1 MNAKTSNNNKH
12 LSDILE
18 IIDISYQT
26 LENNEIMI
34 EREIFLS
41 SNKYDKVKQQIPN
54 LKKSFSSSF
63 LTSLQKNADHKQKW
77 PLLNLI
83 RQILK
88 KYNYTMSPIRKSNGY
103 SQEGKKL
110 FKRFFIIKKL
120 KV

>member
-1 MNAKTSNNNKH
+1 MNLNKH
-12 LSDILE
+12 VSDILE

-26 LENNEIMI
+26 LENNEIII
-34 EREIFLS
+34 ERDIFLS
-41 SNKYDKVKQQIPN
+41 IKKYDIVKKQIPH
-54 LKKSFSSSF
+54 LKKIFSSSF
-63 LTSLQKNADHKQKW
+63 LTSLQKNATNKQKW

-88 KYNYTMSPIRKSNGY
+88 KHDYTMSPIRKSNGY

>member
-1 MNAKTSNNNKH
+1 MNLNKH
-12 LSDILE
+12 VDIVLN
-18 IIDISYQT
+18 IIDISYQI
-26 LENNEIMI
+26 LENSEIII
-34 EREIFLS
+34 ERDIFLS
-41 SNKYDKVKQQIPN
+41 NNKYEKVKEQIPH
-54 LKKSFSSSF
+54 LKKFFSSSF
-63 LTSLQKNADHKQKW
+63 LTSLQKNATHKQKW

-88 KYNYTMSPIRKSNGY
+88 KYDYTMSPIRKSNGY

>member
-1 MNAKTSNNNKH
+1 MSINKH
-12 LSDILE
+12 VIIILE
-18 IIDISYQT
+18 TIDISYQT

-41 SNKYDKVKQQIPN
+41 KNKYDKVKEQIPH
-54 LKKSFSSSF
+54 LKKVFSSSF
-63 LTSLQKNADHKQKW
+63 LTALQKNADNKQKW

-88 KYNYTMSPIRKSNGY
+88 KCNYTMYPIRKSNGY